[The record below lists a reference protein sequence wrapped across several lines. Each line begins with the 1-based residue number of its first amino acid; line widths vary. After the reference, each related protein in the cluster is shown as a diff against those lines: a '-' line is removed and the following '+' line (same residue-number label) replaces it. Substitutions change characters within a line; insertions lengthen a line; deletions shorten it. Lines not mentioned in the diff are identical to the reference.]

1 MWNHSPLLQIGKYEQ
16 LISDFQSKKVDE
28 EAQLEAI
35 MAGLQESTQGLRCS
49 LEAVQIQLI
58 DQEKAV
64 SSLQTEK
71 ESVET
76 AIKLLQSRAANAL
89 KSKSQLEEK
98 LQRLVSDRASM
109 SERAALLE
117 GSERSTLLKKIKA
130 TEDLIADCDKE
141 EQALQQL
148 IRDAVTA
155 TEIAKASLTSQQ
167 SRSGQDQ
174 IVQRIMRAS
183 KKGGV
188 LSSAGV
194 HGRLGDLG
202 SIAAEYDVAVS
213 TSCGM
218 LDYIVVDTADG
229 GQACIN
235 FLREMNLGRASFIIL
250 DQMGE
255 WADRMDRK
263 LTVPSSA
270 PRLFDLVAP
279 ARDAYRPAFYMALRD
294 TLVAQDLDHAVKVAY
309 EGDRAVWRVVTKDGN
324 LIDTSG
330 AMSGGGRET
339 RSGAMKLLQ
348 NGSTVMR
355 NVGDLIDEAAVTPA
369 QIQELEVKLS
379 QLQQQLGQ
387 CREKKSAAEIALK
400 ECVRHLKDL
409 DNEIQKS
416 QIAISRQA
424 EQERDLTTRLGD
436 VSNQC
441 VLTADEQCEVAAQE
455 KKLGEVEMSI
465 GKVSPNLRALQN
477 EVSSLQRQILS
488 VGGPKLA
495 KVQSKI
501 DSLTAQ
507 LESFST
513 SLSTKTVDMNNLL
526 KQVDKAVQLRLKAE
540 TEMTKLD
547 TKLRELVAQQKEMES
562 DALEVVNAVEAAKV
576 RMAGL
581 EGQLQSISKDYHDI
595 KGRVAKAKTVELDLT
610 EEMEKL
616 GAELKECKATS
627 KKWRREAEVV
637 RQQHL
642 SEQREFNAV
651 VRSVLPVSSAAASTT
666 DGSPMKIDRPEEA
679 ADPDDASLE
688 HLTVFGKD
696 EMLQFDAEELKR
708 DISIME
714 SQKNKMK
721 SSVNM
726 NALLEYMKKDANYK

>member
-1 MWNHSPLLQIGKYEQ
+1 M
-16 LISDFQSKKVDE
+16 
-28 EAQLEAI
+28 EAI
-35 MAGLQESTQGLRCS
+35 MAGLQESTQGLRSS

-76 AIKLLQSRAANAL
+76 AIKLLHSRASNAL
-89 KSKSQLEEK
+89 KSKSQSEEK
-98 LQRLVSDRASM
+98 LQRLNSDRASM
-109 SERAALLE
+109 SERVALLE
-117 GSERSTLLKKIKA
+117 GSERSALLKKIKA
-130 TEDLIADCDKE
+130 TEDLIAGCDKE
-141 EQALQQL
+141 EQSLQQL
-148 IRDAVTA
+148 IREAVTA

-188 LSSAGV
+188 LCSAGV

-270 PRLFDLVAP
+270 PRLFDLVTP
-279 ARDAYRPAFYMALRD
+279 VRDTYRPAFYMALRD

-339 RSGAMKLLQ
+339 RSGAMKLQ

-355 NVGDLIDEAAVTPA
+355 NAGDLTDETVVTPA
-369 QIQELEVKLS
+369 QIQELEAQLS

-387 CREKKSAAEIALK
+387 CREKKSAAEAVLK

-416 QIAISRQA
+416 QIAISRLA
-424 EQERDLTTRLGD
+424 EQVRDLTTRLGE
-436 VSNQC
+436 VSDQC
-441 VLTADEQCEVAAQE
+441 VLTVDEQCEVSAQE
-455 KKLGEVEMSI
+455 LKLGEVELSI

-513 SLSTKTVDMNNLL
+513 SLSTKTVDMSNLL
-526 KQVDKAVQLRLKAE
+526 KQADKASQLRLKAE
-540 TEMTKLD
+540 SEMTKLEC
-547 TKLRELVAQQKEMES
+547 KLRELVAQQKEMES

-576 RMAGL
+576 RMVGL
-581 EGQLQSISKDYHDI
+581 EAQLQSISKDYHDI
-595 KGRVAKAKTVELDLT
+595 KNRVAKAKTVELDLM
-610 EEMEKL
+610 EEMEKITV
-616 GAELKECKATS
+616 ELKECKATC
-627 KKWRREAEVV
+627 KKWRREAEAV
-637 RQQHL
+637 RLQHV

-651 VRSVLPVSSAAASTT
+651 VRSVMLPGSASTT
-666 DGSPMKIDRPEEA
+666 DGSPMKIDRPEEEA
-679 ADPDDASLE
+679 ADSDDASLE
-688 HLTVFGKD
+688 HLTVFNKD
-696 EMLQFDAEELKR
+696 EMLQFDPEELKR

>member
-1 MWNHSPLLQIGKYEQ
+1 MES
-16 LISDFQSKKVDE
+16 
-28 EAQLEAI
+28 I
-35 MAGLQESTQGLRCS
+35 MAGLQESTQELRSS

-58 DQEKAV
+58 EQEKAV

-76 AIKLLQSRAANAL
+76 AIKLVHSRASNAI
-89 KSKSQLEEK
+89 KSKTQLEEK

-109 SERAALLE
+109 LERVTQLE
-117 GSERSTLLKKIKA
+117 GSERSVLMKKIKA
-130 TEDLIADCDKE
+130 TEDLMAHCDKE
-141 EQALQQL
+141 EQNLQQL
-148 IRDAVTA
+148 IREAVTA
-155 TEIAKASLTSQQ
+155 TEIAKANLTSQQ

-183 KKGGV
+183 KKDGS
-188 LSSAGV
+188 LCSAGI

-202 SIAAEYDVAVS
+202 TIPAEYDVAVS

-255 WADRMDRK
+255 WADRMDKK
-263 LTVPSSA
+263 LNIPSSA

-279 ARDAYRPAFYMALRD
+279 AKDVYRPAFFMALRD
-294 TLVAQDLDHAVKVAY
+294 TLVAQDLDHAVQVAY
-309 EGDRAVWRVVTKDGN
+309 EGDRAVWRVVTKDGS

-330 AMSGGGRET
+330 AMSGGGKET
-339 RSGAMKLLQ
+339 RSGAMKLQ
-348 NGSTVMR
+348 NGSSARSMR
-355 NVGDLIDEAAVTPA
+355 DSSDEAELTPA
-369 QIQELEVKLS
+369 QIQELEAKLS
-379 QLQQQLGQ
+379 QLQQHLGQ
-387 CREKKSAAEIALK
+387 CRERKSAAETALK
-400 ECVRHLKDL
+400 DVVRLLKDV
-409 DNEIQKS
+409 DNEIQKT
-416 QIAISRQA
+416 QIAISRHA
-424 EQERDLTTRLGD
+424 EQEKDLIMRLRD
-436 VSNQC
+436 VSDQC
-441 VLTADEQCEVAAQE
+441 ILTGDEQCEVSALE
-455 KKLGEVEMSI
+455 KTLEEVEMSI
-465 GKVSPNLRALQN
+465 EKVSPNLRALQN

-513 SLSTKTVDMNNLL
+513 SLATKTVDMNNLL
-526 KQVDKAVQLRLKAE
+526 KQAEKAAQVRLKAE
-540 TEMTKLD
+540 SENMKLEN
-547 TKLRELVAQQKEMES
+547 KLRELIAQQKEMEA

-576 RMAGL
+576 RMVGL
-581 EGQLQSISKDYHDI
+581 EGQLQSISKEYHDI
-595 KGRVAKAKTVELDLT
+595 KNSVAKAKTVELDLT
-610 EEMEKL
+610 EEIVKI
-616 GAELKECKATS
+616 GIELKECNATS
-627 KKWRREAEVV
+627 KKWHQEAELV

-642 SEQREFNAV
+642 SEQQEFNAI
-651 VRSVLPVSSAAASTT
+651 VRSVTSTMPMSASSTI
-666 DGSPMKIDRPEEA
+666 DGSPMKIDRPEDEA
-679 ADPDDASLE
+679 DDAILE
-688 HLTVFGKD
+688 HLTVFD
-696 EMLQFDAEELKR
+696 RDSLLQFDAEELKR

-726 NALLEYMKKDANYK
+726 SALLEYMKKDANYK